1 MTNVENLHGESEG
14 TTEAT
19 DATEEDAWGEFMAPD
34 VAVLDTDADQTADTV
49 LMDTDY
55 DGDVDVA
62 MFDTDADAQVD
73 TVVITSD
80 GPAMPDAA
88 TDVETDDTYDS
99 YDDAEE
105 ETED

>member
-1 MTNVENLHGESEG
+1 MTDLHEESEG
-14 TTEAT
+14 TTEET
-19 DATEEDAWGEFMAPD
+19 DATQEDPWGEFMAPD

-49 LMDTDY
+49 LVDTDY

-80 GPAMPDAA
+80 GPAMPSGG
-88 TDVETDDTYDS
+88 TDVDTADTYDDS
-99 YDDAEE
+99 YADVEEDAE
-105 ETED
+105 D